1 MKPLL
6 RAPGHE
12 PHLRARLSACLP
24 AGAPRS
30 AKRSAWPSMA
40 IEGHRHDVR
49 GCYAS
54 STKHLSH
61 TSAVPRE
68 APGHRPRRPGRRGR
82 ITMRGERWVVVRGVR
97 CADLERHTLI
107 GAFGWGRPRHGPR
120 ARLYGVWSLNLALA
134 LRLLAGPSREGK
146 AGPVHTDGPDVA
158 HALDLRG
165 RRVLARVPGRCTRHE
180 TRRRTA
186 QTWLGDTQRTSC
198 SSSSVLCACV
208 GRRAPPGP
216 TPGPHLTGR
225 RLIG

>member
-12 PHLRARLSACLP
+12 PLLRARLSACLP

-30 AKRSAWPSMA
+30 AERSAWPSMA

-97 CADLERHTLI
+97 CADLETHTLI

-146 AGPVHTDGPDVA
+146 AGPVHTDGPDISGS
-158 HALDLRG
+158 RSG
-165 RRVLARVPGRCTRHE
+165 PQRTTRHRSSAGEVHTRE
-180 TRRRTA
+180 TRRTA
-186 QTWLGDTQRTSC
+186 QEDLWLGHSGTVRRRPSSARASVVAPHQAPPPGRTS
-198 SSSSVLCACV
+198 LGA
-208 GRRAPPGP
+208 G
-216 TPGPHLTGR
+216 
-225 RLIG
+225 

>member
-180 TRRRTA
+180 TRRRT
-186 QTWLGDTQRTSC
+186 QRRPGFEVLG
-198 SSSSVLCACV
+198 
-208 GRRAPPGP
+208 G
-216 TPGPHLTGR
+216 
-225 RLIG
+225 